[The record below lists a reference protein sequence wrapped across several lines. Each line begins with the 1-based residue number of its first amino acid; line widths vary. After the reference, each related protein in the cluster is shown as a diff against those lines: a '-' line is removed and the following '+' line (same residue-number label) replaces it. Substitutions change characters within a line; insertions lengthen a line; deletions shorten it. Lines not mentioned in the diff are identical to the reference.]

1 MGTFYR
7 WVPKL
12 GTRSHTATQNDF
24 TRTPD
29 AQTELPSQREKDIIP
44 IHLQT
49 NLLILVSR
57 PFLVTGNFLQTFTAG
72 RKLYSFYI
80 FTVWQGHTLIWLI
93 LHNIKVWLIDSAHH
107 QCVAQ
112 LWGCNTK
119 SGSSQKWQV
128 QLLFQ
133 WVSPEEHG
141 EESYAILWDSKPQPL
156 WDCLKAGNVEWQVV
170 WQGAKSYSSI

>member
-1 MGTFYR
+1 MLKSVNFPKVDLFTFFFFFKLKPPKNRKSTHLSGEEFTFASNMGTFYR

-12 GTRSHTATQNDF
+12 RTRSHTATQNDF
-24 TRTPD
+24 SRTPD
-29 AQTELPSQREKDIIP
+29 AQTELPSQGEKQIIP

-93 LHNIKVWLIDSAHH
+93 LHIIKVWLTDSAQH

-133 WVSPEEHG
+133 WV
-141 EESYAILWDSKPQPL
+141 
-156 WDCLKAGNVEWQVV
+156 
-170 WQGAKSYSSI
+170 